1 MATLRGGKIM
11 SEIDDKAYYRIIHY
25 YGSASFTDGSY
36 FLYGYEEGSSFS
48 GNVIVKELREK
59 HAIN

>member
-1 MATLRGGKIM
+1 MM
-11 SEIDDKAYYRIIHY
+11 VEIDDRAYCRIIHY

-48 GNVIVKELREK
+48 GDVIVKELREK

>member
-1 MATLRGGKIM
+1 MV
-11 SEIDDKAYYRIIHY
+11 EIDDRAYCRIIHY
-25 YGSASFTDGSY
+25 YGSESFTDGSY
-36 FLYGYEEGSSFS
+36 FLYGYEEGNCFS